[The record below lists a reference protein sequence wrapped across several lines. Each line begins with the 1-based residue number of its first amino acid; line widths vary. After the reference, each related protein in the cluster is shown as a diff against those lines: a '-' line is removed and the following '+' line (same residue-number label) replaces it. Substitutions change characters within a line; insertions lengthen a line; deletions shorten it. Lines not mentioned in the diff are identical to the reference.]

1 MRARGRYHRQRCD
14 TGSGNT
20 GSADANSGDTS
31 LTMVHSATPL
41 KEAITH
47 VGKVLAEEER
57 QGFRNRAVIGG
68 IGPFAREGLAPLRGA
83 LPTRAADDTL
93 AGIVGL

>member
-1 MRARGRYHRQRCD
+1 
-14 TGSGNT
+14 
-20 GSADANSGDTS
+20 
-31 LTMVHSATPL
+31 MVHSATPL

-93 AGIVGL
+93 AGIVGLLRDYGTLSPTQRQPRLAAALKELRHL